1 MLNYDQ
7 NGGRH
12 RICVQKYIGHQRTLL
27 NSKVEYRTSSGA
39 QANAK
44 GMGTASS
51 SSMKTVNSDGSIST
65 PDSES
70 EDDEGEDVRDPWD
83 DMTIEL
89 SPASNAI
96 AVRWLRTARASLQR
110 AKGNDDGG
118 KGGMA
123 ARLRAKDRNKSGK
136 KSKTRRK

>member
-44 GMGTASS
+44 GLGTASS

-70 EDDEGEDVRDPWD
+70 EDDEGEDVQELELTVGRHEPVYMQAG
-83 DMTIEL
+83 DMVTDHYKFIIRL
-89 SPASNAI
+89 LN
-96 AVRWLRTARASLQR
+96 LQ
-110 AKGNDDGG
+110 
-118 KGGMA
+118 MMIQVQPM
-123 ARLRAKDRNKSGK
+123 
-136 KSKTRRK
+136 